1 MFLMQCKSIKRKK
14 KFSAWLSS
22 TYYISGLFP
31 KKRGF
36 YSEICM
42 QLEVSKRTFSP
53 HSPLP
58 TIIIIMIVILC
69 YSLHIKTLVFG
80 SLGTR
85 DSARAANQSGPK
97 RQEGRKK
104 SKACNR
110 LSYITSLER
119 SSN

>member
-1 MFLMQCKSIKRKK
+1 
-14 KFSAWLSS
+14 
-22 TYYISGLFP
+22 
-31 KKRGF
+31 
-36 YSEICM
+36 M

-53 HSPLP
+53 HSPPP

-85 DSARAANQSGPK
+85 DSASSQPK
-97 RQEGRKK
+97 WTKKAGREKK

-110 LSYITSLER
+110 LSYITSLEK

>member
-14 KFSAWLSS
+14 GFQLGSQVPTMLVDFSR
-22 TYYISGLFP
+22 
-31 KKRGF
+31 KKGF

-104 SKACNR
+104 VR
-110 LSYITSLER
+110 LAIA
-119 SSN
+119 